1 MLGGS
6 QSIQLFHLM
15 YSTHG
20 EENAAQGGTA
30 SGAVCFR
37 PSPIENDT
45 HVLGSFSVLWGRGLW
60 EIKSKPSS

>member
-15 YSTHG
+15 CSTHG

-30 SGAVCFR
+30 SRAMCFR
-37 PSPIENDT
+37 PLPIENGT
-45 HVLGSFSVLWGRGLW
+45 HVLGSFSVLWGRDLW
-60 EIKSKPSS
+60 EIK